1 MKQPSNQHFFDA
13 ATRKDI
19 YRSINLFA
27 VPLMLTGVL
36 QLVYNAA
43 DSAIVGRWG
52 GSSCLAAVGA
62 TTHIVFLLITMFN
75 GVSIG
80 ANYLAARCFGA
91 DDKSGLS
98 ETVHCAVF
106 LSVVLGLMAGV
117 FGFFLSTPLLKL
129 ADTPADVLPLSS
141 LYLRIYFLGIPA
153 LVI

>member
-1 MKQPSNQHFFDA
+1 MKQPSNQHFFDT

-91 DDKSGLS
+91 DDKAACRRRF
-98 ETVHCAVF
+98 TVPYSSPWF
-106 LSVVLGLMAGV
+106 WGSW
-117 FGFFLSTPLLKL
+117 
-129 ADTPADVLPLSS
+129 PASS
-141 LYLRIYFLGIPA
+141 AFSFPRPC
-153 LVI
+153 